1 MLNILKIAKSSKI
14 ALAVIASVTIFA
26 SVYGFAATLGVS
38 TSGLGA
44 DTKVVASCGT
54 GMSFAYTTS
63 YYSGIPGY
71 AVNGINLT
79 NIPSGCLGKSLSV
92 TFYNG
97 NNSNA
102 SVGTA
107 VTATLPATGTTQTV
121 SVTPSANT
129 IDASLVTGV
138 SVVVS

>member
-1 MLNILKIAKSSKI
+1 MRKLMSLTKGSKLVL
-14 ALAVIASVTIFA
+14 ALVASVTVFA

-54 GMSFAYTTS
+54 GMAFNYSTS

-71 AVNGINLT
+71 AISGVNLT
-79 NIPSGCLGKSLSV
+79 NIPAGCLGKSLSV
-92 TFYNG
+92 TFYDS
-97 NNSNA
+97 NNSNTP
-102 SVGTA
+102 VGSA